1 MMMMNL
7 MNLTHHLMMM
17 MLMKTL
23 RMMTMSPQIALTQMK
38 SPLKAQTI
46 HYNLHHKSTTANNQV
61 WRVFHSLSTHGNVLL
76 LICFMLIENV

>member
-7 MNLTHHLMMM
+7 MNLTHLMMM
-17 MLMKTL
+17 MMKTTL

-46 HYNLHHKSTTANNQV
+46 HYHLHHK
-61 WRVFHSLSTHGNVLL
+61 
-76 LICFMLIENV
+76 